1 MAQEILKE
9 QEIEKNESTRIFL
22 LNNSMDNQFHIIL
35 KLDDEKLLNIPV
47 VNITVEKI
55 RHY

>member
-9 QEIEKNESTRIFL
+9 QEIEKNESRRIFL